1 MERTVIHL
9 GGLVVAALRVAGYA
23 ESTIGRYEK
32 TIRALDGFVGDRG
45 GTYTSAVG
53 AVFASLTTSPRTGRF
68 SAQRYFD
75 YTRVVTLFDALINT
89 GDVPLGARKRG
100 GGGRHPVSD
109 AFVALS
115 AEWEAAMVERGLAD
129 ATRDAYGR
137 AARGYLVFLEDDGI
151 IGLED
156 AAAGTVTA
164 FLESLLDRWAKSSLF
179 WVVSNLRAFLVF
191 TDRRDLIDA
200 IGLAGIR
207 RPHPILPV
215 IADGDVQRVVTVC
228 ASPGVVSAR
237 DASITLLGLMTGLR
251 ACDII
256 DLRLGDI
263 DWRGG
268 TISLVQ
274 HKTRNPLTLPL
285 PGLVAARLA
294 DYVLTE
300 RPDTGGD
307 HVFLRH
313 VAPHTPLSDHASI
326 HRITTVVFTAAGVAN
341 PLAGTRLLRHT
352 AASRLLA
359 AATALP
365 TISAILGHAR
375 VESTSIY
382 LAVDDERLRGC
393 VLPAPAGARS

>member
-75 YTRVVTLFDALINT
+75 YTRVVTLFDALIDT

-215 IADGDVQRVVTVC
+215 IADGDVERVVIAC

-326 HRITTVVFTAAGVAN
+326 HRVTTVVFTAAGVAN
-341 PLAGTRLLRHT
+341 PRAGTRLLRHT

-365 TISAILGHAR
+365 TISAVLGHAR